1 MRKKRDTQGW
11 LEFQESNLKVTN
23 EYYAKYESISG
34 WLDSTP
40 EVLDLV
46 HRDAK
51 SALCS
56 VNAAARRRP
65 AQFKYTSE
73 HVLRLC
79 IAQIIEGVSLRGI
92 VVRVDDSRSLRVFTR
107 IYDGPMMDYTT
118 FDRIRNVIRP
128 ATWKKIN
135 NALAGAAVNEGA
147 IDGARLRIDTTAVET
162 NIHYPTDSALLW
174 DSYRVLARLIESG
187 RDIDRS
193 AVGTRRLHRKRVK
206 RLHRR
211 IGTIT
216 RRGRKPDELK
226 VRYSELI
233 QAVEAICE
241 WASDLSGKLSRR
253 ATSGRY
259 GAERSG
265 WAESLAEEL
274 NHYRSLAGRV
284 TSQAARRVLEGRP
297 VANKDKLL
305 SIFEPHTE
313 LIKRGKAGKL
323 FEYGHMIQVQ
333 QVDGCFVTD
342 YEVFSKKPNESLL
355 LPAAIESHKRL
366 FGAPPA
372 ELAAD
377 RGYWPGKD
385 ALGEIEDEVELVS
398 VGKNGRPDR
407 HDRERETDPLFRHAQ
422 RFRAGVEGTISF
434 LKRVLGL
441 ARCFN
446 KGWRNYASTIGASVF
461 AHNLLVLAR
470 C

>member
-1 MRKKRDTQGW
+1 MRRKRDTQGW
-11 LEFQESNLKVTN
+11 FEFQESNLKVTN
-23 EYYAKYESISG
+23 EYFAKYGAISS
-34 WLDSTP
+34 WLDKTP
-40 EVLDLV
+40 EILDLV
-46 HRDAK
+46 HRDTR
-51 SALCS
+51 SALSS
-56 VNAAARRRP
+56 VNAAARRCR
-65 AQFKYTSE
+65 ARFKYTSE
-73 HVLRLC
+73 HVLRIC
-79 IAQIIEGVSLRGI
+79 IAQVIEGVSLRGI

-107 IYDGPMMDYTT
+107 IYDGPMMDFTT
-118 FDRIRNVIRP
+118 FDRIRNAIQP

-135 NALAGAAVNEGA
+135 NVLARSAANEGT
-147 IDGARLRIDTTAVET
+147 IDGDRLRIDTTAVET
-162 NIHYPTDSALLW
+162 NIHYPTDSSLLW
-174 DSYRVLARLIESG
+174 DSYRVLARLIESA
-187 RDIDRS
+187 RDVDRS
-193 AVGTRRLHRKRVK
+193 AVGMRRLHCKRVK
-206 RLHRR
+206 GLHRR

-226 VRYSELI
+226 IRYSELI
-233 QAVEAICE
+233 RSVEGICE
-241 WASDLSGKLSRR
+241 WASDLSGKLARR
-253 ATSGRY
+253 ARSGRY

-274 NHYRSLAGRV
+274 DRYQGL
-284 TSQAARRVLEGRP
+284 ARRVVSQTRQRVIEDRS

-305 SIFEPHTE
+305 SVFEPHTE
-313 LIKRGKAGKL
+313 LIKRGKAGKF

-333 QVDGCFVTD
+333 QVDGCFITD

-385 ALGEIEDEVELVS
+385 ALDDIEDEVELVS
-398 VGKNGRPDR
+398 VGKNGRPNG
-407 HDRERETDPLFRHAQ
+407 HDRQREADPLFRHAQ

-446 KGWRNYASTIGASVF
+446 KGWRNYVSTIGASLF

>member
-1 MRKKRDTQGW
+1 MRRKRDTQGW

-23 EYYAKYESISG
+23 EYFAKYEAISR
-34 WLDSTP
+34 WLDETP
-40 EVLDLV
+40 EILDLV
-46 HRDAK
+46 HRDAR
-51 SALCS
+51 SALSS
-56 VNAAARRRP
+56 VNGAVRRDRP
-65 AQFKYTSE
+65 RFKYTSE

-79 IAQIIEGVSLRGI
+79 IAQVIEGVSLRGI

-107 IYDGPMMDYTT
+107 IYDGPMMDFTT
-118 FDRIRNVIRP
+118 LDRIRNAIQP
-128 ATWKKIN
+128 TTWKRIN
-135 NALAGAAVNEGA
+135 DALARSAVEREA
-147 IDGARLRIDTTAVET
+147 IRGDRLRLDTTAVET
-162 NIHYPTDSALLW
+162 NIHYPTDSSLLS
-174 DSYRVLARLIESG
+174 DSYRVLARLIESA
-187 RDIDRS
+187 RDVDRT
-193 AVGTRRLHRKRVK
+193 AVGTHRLHCKRVK

-216 RRGRKPDELK
+216 RRGRKPDELR

-233 QAVEAICE
+233 RCVEGICE
-241 WASDLSGKLSRR
+241 WASDLSGKLARR
-253 ATSGRY
+253 AKSGRY

-274 NHYRSLAGRV
+274 DRHLGL
-284 TSQAARRVLEGRP
+284 ARRVVSQTRRRVIENRS

-313 LIKRGKAGKL
+313 LIKRGKAGRL

-333 QVDGCFVTD
+333 QVDGCFITD

-355 LPAAIESHKRL
+355 LPAAIESHQRL
-366 FGAPPA
+366 FGAPPV
-372 ELAAD
+372 EVAAD
-377 RGYWPGKD
+377 RGYWPGKG
-385 ALGEIEDEVELVS
+385 ALDEIEDQVELVS
-398 VGKNGRPDR
+398 VGKSGRPNS
-407 HDRERETDPLFRHAQ
+407 HDRQRENDPLFRHAQ

-446 KGWRNYASTIGASVF
+446 KGWRNYVSTVGASIF
-461 AHNLLVLAR
+461 THNLLVLAR